1 MRRQLLVLIG
11 VTTAV
16 VLAVLLVPLALL
28 VRSHAEDRAMTDAT
42 ERAQSVATVVGSS
55 LGRKDSGR
63 EVVEGV
69 LDGLNGDGQ
78 PRASVVM
85 ADGTVLGRRAAGVSE
100 AALRLARG
108 GRAFTYAPGAEHGGG
123 RVVLVPVLAGGGS
136 AGASSTAGGSSAAGS
151 PSASESSSAEGAS
164 SAAKPSSAKGA
175 SSAVQPSAKGASP
188 AAGPTSASGSPSP
201 SGPSSAEGA
210 SSAEGPSPAEG
221 ASSAEGSAS
230 PAGATTPAG
239 SASPAGASSA
249 VTARAASTGASSGR
263 GAAARSASVV
273 QVAVSD
279 EQLHAGALPSWFA
292 VFGLAAA
299 LMLLG
304 LAFADRLAA
313 RLVRATRRIAGT
325 ADRLA
330 GGELTARAE
339 PSGPRELRLLAG
351 RLNELGRRIDGL
363 VTAERERGADLAH
376 RLRTPVAALR
386 LDAEGLRDKEEAAR
400 IGASV
405 AALERSVDGVIRAA
419 RRAGAE
425 PGTQRCDLAAVTRKR
440 ADFWT
445 PLAEDQDRAVTVSL
459 PRGAVPVRV
468 APDELAAVLDTLIGN
483 VLDHTPEGCGLWLT
497 VEPASPDEDGCAV
510 LRVEDDG
517 PGFDDD
523 AVAERGASGAGS
535 TGLGLDIARTAAED
549 SGGGVRLTR
558 SPARRGAAVVCRFG
572 PAG

>member
-151 PSASESSSAEGAS
+151 PSASGSSSAEGAS
-164 SAAKPSSAKGA
+164 
-175 SSAVQPSAKGASP
+175 
-188 AAGPTSASGSPSP
+188 SP

-210 SSAEGPSPAEG
+210 SSAEG
-221 ASSAEGSAS
+221 SAS
-230 PAGATTPAG
+230 PAGAATPAG

-313 RLVRATRRIAGT
+313 RLVRPPRRIAGT

-425 PGTQRCDLAAVTRKR
+425 PGTQRCDLAAVTRER

-483 VLDHTPEGCGLWLT
+483 VLDHTPEGCGLWLI

>member
-151 PSASESSSAEGAS
+151 PSASGSSSAE
-164 SAAKPSSAKGA
+164 GA
-175 SSAVQPSAKGASP
+175 SSAVQPSAKGASS

-210 SSAEGPSPAEG
+210 SSAEG
-221 ASSAEGSAS
+221 SAS
-230 PAGATTPAG
+230 PAGAATPAG

-386 LDAEGLRDKEEAAR
+386 LDAEGLRDKEEAAQ

>member
-28 VRSHAEDRAMTDAT
+28 VRSRAEDRAMTDAT

-164 SAAKPSSAKGA
+164 SA
-175 SSAVQPSAKGASP
+175 VQPSAKGASP

-230 PAGATTPAG
+230 PAGAAT
-239 SASPAGASSA
+239 PAGASSAVTARAASAHAASDVA

-425 PGTQRCDLAAVTRKR
+425 PGTQRCDLAAVTRER

>member
-1 MRRQLLVLIG
+1 
-11 VTTAV
+11 
-16 VLAVLLVPLALL
+16 
-28 VRSHAEDRAMTDAT
+28 
-42 ERAQSVATVVGSS
+42 
-55 LGRKDSGR
+55 
-63 EVVEGV
+63 
-69 LDGLNGDGQ
+69 
-78 PRASVVM
+78 
-85 ADGTVLGRRAAGVSE
+85 
-100 AALRLARG
+100 
-108 GRAFTYAPGAEHGGG
+108 
-123 RVVLVPVLAGGGS
+123 
-136 AGASSTAGGSSAAGS
+136 
-151 PSASESSSAEGAS
+151 
-164 SAAKPSSAKGA
+164 
-175 SSAVQPSAKGASP
+175 
-188 AAGPTSASGSPSP
+188 
-201 SGPSSAEGA
+201 GPSSAEGA

-239 SASPAGASSA
+239 SAPAGASSAVTARAASAHAASDVA

-425 PGTQRCDLAAVTRKR
+425 PGTQRCDLAAVTRER

-445 PLAEDQDRAVTVSL
+445 PLAEDQDRAVTVSV

>member
-28 VRSHAEDRAMTDAT
+28 VRSRAEDRAMTDAT

-151 PSASESSSAEGAS
+151 PSASGSSSAEGAS
-164 SAAKPSSAKGA
+164 
-175 SSAVQPSAKGASP
+175 
-188 AAGPTSASGSPSP
+188 SP

-210 SSAEGPSPAEG
+210 SSAEG
-221 ASSAEGSAS
+221 SAS
-230 PAGATTPAG
+230 PAGAATPAG

-249 VTARAASTGASSGR
+249 VTARAASAHAASDVAVTARAASTGTSSGR

-425 PGTQRCDLAAVTRKR
+425 PGTQRCDLAAVTRER

>member
-164 SAAKPSSAKGA
+164 SA
-175 SSAVQPSAKGASP
+175 VQPSAKGASP

-230 PAGATTPAG
+230 PAGAAT
-239 SASPAGASSA
+239 PAGASSAVTARAASAHAASDVA

-386 LDAEGLRDKEEAAR
+386 LDAEGLRDKEEAAQ